1 MEADQDAGDSGD
13 RDLPDDALKQHILHL
28 ENQLTLQTVK
38 LTKLQAENKILIDKS
53 NKLKKVE
60 GEKRSLKA
68 EVDQLKTKKAVND
81 NNSTKLILLE
91 KQNQSLESQLKDEK
105 NITQMYIRS

>member
-13 RDLPDDALKQHILHL
+13 HDLPDDALKQHILHL

-91 KQNQSLESQLKDEK
+91 NKTSLLNRNSKMK
-105 NITQMYIRS
+105 KT